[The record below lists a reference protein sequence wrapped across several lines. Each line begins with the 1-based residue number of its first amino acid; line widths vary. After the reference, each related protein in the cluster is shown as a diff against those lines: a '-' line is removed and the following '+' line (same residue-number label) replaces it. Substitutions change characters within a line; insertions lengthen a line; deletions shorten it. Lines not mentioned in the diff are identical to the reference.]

1 MFVYADNAATTSV
14 SKTALDAMMPYLTEQ
29 YGNPSSLYAFGQQA
43 KEGLEAARKTVAEC
57 INAEP
62 REIYFTSGGSE
73 ADNQAIVSAAKA
85 GARKGKRHLIST
97 AFEHHAVLHT
107 LKKLEKDGLRTQL
120 LLLILLKPDE
130 QTEILTLGQ
139 RYFVKP
145 PAGLGGNWYMTS
157 IFKGWCDEHKLEPDW
172 FKSE

>member
-1 MFVYADNAATTSV
+1 MNTDI
-14 SKTALDAMMPYLTEQ
+14 LLTILGG
-29 YGNPSSLYAFGQQA
+29 GNIILFIKFLIERHDRK
-43 KEGLEAARKTVAEC
+43 KE
-57 INAEP
+57 
-62 REIYFTSGGSE
+62 REEDKDSE
-73 ADNQAIVSAAKA
+73 HIQS
-85 GARKGKRHLIST
+85 
-97 AFEHHAVLHT
+97 T

-145 PAGLGGNWYMTS
+145 PEGLGGNWYMTS
-157 IFKGWCDEHKLEPDW
+157 IFKSWCDEHKLEPDW